1 MELMDI
7 IKITGTLAGFLF
19 TVLIPTIIVMINRIN
34 AVRKANTEAEKQTA
48 INELKAEAQEFIIGA
63 ESLYADIDAIVKQQG
78 KSLGAIK
85 KDSVMTKIQDACILK
100 HIEFDKEY
108 WSKVVDDLV
117 TVTRQVNA
125 KV

>member
-7 IKITGTLAGFLF
+7 IKITGTLAGFFF
-19 TVLIPTIIVMINRIN
+19 TVLIPTIIVMINRIK
-34 AVRKANTEAEKQTA
+34 AVRIAKTEAEKQTA
-48 INELKAEAQEFIIGA
+48 INELKAEAQEFVMGV
-63 ESLYADIDAIVKQQG
+63 ETLYADIDAVVKQQG

-108 WSKVVDDLV
+108 WSKVIDDLV
-117 TVTRQVNA
+117 TVTKQVNA
-125 KV
+125 KA